1 MKNVRKAILVAAMA
15 LVGSISAMAQNQEA
29 LTFTR
34 IERNPRAAALAGAGA
49 ASVSSA
55 AYASFT
61 NSAIIPF
68 YKENADF
75 ALGYQYLYPDFNA
88 SHAINA
94 AGAFKLG
101 PMGIALG
108 VLYQTEKEPIAGY
121 NPSDIQ
127 VNLGFGAQLFS
138 WLGVGLNARY
148 IRENNTQEHFYNA
161 FGVDAMVLFV
171 PVEGLT
177 LSAGVANIGSSIADA
192 AGNKYPQ
199 PSSLRLAAAY
209 NFSFAQ
215 DHRVEL
221 MLDEDYFYNSQKNAL
236 SVGAEYAFKEML
248 FARVG
253 YRYATE
259 GTAFPTHLGVGL
271 GVQFFGFRLDVSYLT
286 ASDIIGN
293 TLSLGLGYR
302 F

>member
-1 MKNVRKAILVAAMA
+1 MKNVRKAILVAAFA
-15 LVGSISAMAQNQEA
+15 LLTLSLKAQQQEA

-49 ASVSSA
+49 ASLSSA

-75 ALGYQYLYPDFNA
+75 AIGYQYLYPDFNA

-101 PMGIALG
+101 PMGVALG
-108 VLYQTEKEPIAGY
+108 VLYQTEKEAIAGY
-121 NPSDIQ
+121 YPSDIQ
-127 VNLGFGAQLFS
+127 LNLGFGAQLFS

-148 IRENNTQEHFYNA
+148 IRENNTNEHFYNA

-177 LSAGVANIGSSIADA
+177 VSAGVANIGSSIADA

-209 NFSFAQ
+209 NLNFAQ

-271 GVQFFGFRLDVSYLT
+271 GFQMFGFRVDVSYLT
-286 ASDIIGN
+286 ASEIIGN
-293 TLSLGLGYR
+293 SFSIGLGYR